1 MRQFLTGRR
10 PSPAMAVAFAA
21 LLAALSGTAVALP
34 GKNTV
39 DSGDIKNGVVKSEDI
54 KNGGVASKDIKN
66 GGVATKDIKNGGVA
80 TKDIKNNDVR
90 SEDVRNN
97 TLTGTDINE
106 SSLGTVP
113 SANSANTANTANTAN
128 SANTAANANRAATAG
143 AVDGR
148 IPFLVKLASG
158 QSQTIAQNGSISLVV
173 ECNAPAGNDQIRIL
187 AATAADGAILQGSE
201 DDHLGSGAFAGSTF
215 LDIATPAN
223 QRQLVELTDT
233 AGDVTFEEDIDASY
247 VVGPDGRVLT
257 LGSETTALG
266 LNYAGAKCFAAG
278 VVDSI
283 G

>member
-1 MRQFLTGRR
+1 
-10 PSPAMAVAFAA
+10 MAVAFVA

-39 DSGDIKNGVVKSEDI
+39 DGGDIKKNAVKSSDI
-54 KNGGVASKDIKN
+54 AKNAVKSADIAKGAVKTADIGGNAVTTAK
-66 GGVATKDIKNGGVA
+66 
-80 TKDIKNNDVR
+80 
-90 SEDVRNN
+90 VRNN
-97 TLTGTDINE
+97 TLTGDDINE
-106 SSLGTVP
+106 ALLGKVP
-113 SANSANTANTANTAN
+113 SATNADNATNAAN
-128 SANTAANANRAATAG
+128 AANANRAATAG

-148 IPFLVKLASG
+148 IPFLVKLATG

-187 AATAADGAILQGSE
+187 AATTADGAILQGSE

-223 QRQLVELTDT
+223 QRELVELTDT
-233 AGDVTFEEDIDASY
+233 AGDVTFDEQIDASY
-247 VVGPDGRVLT
+247 VVGPDSKVLT
-257 LGSETTALG
+257 LGSETTPLG